1 MVLRKRGRLV
11 PKKKKKS
18 EDGLLQT
25 IAIEFLKEKN

>member
-11 PKKKKKS
+11 PKKKN